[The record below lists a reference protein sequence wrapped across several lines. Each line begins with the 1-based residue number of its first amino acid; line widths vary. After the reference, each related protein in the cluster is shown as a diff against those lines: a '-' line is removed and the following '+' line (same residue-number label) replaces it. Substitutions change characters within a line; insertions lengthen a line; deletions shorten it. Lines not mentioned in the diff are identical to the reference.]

1 MSKEHYKFVVIGG
14 GIAGVTCVETLET
27 SNDDRILL
35 LTASPLVKVIQNFK
49 QISKV
54 IEEFDV
60 TEKKALELEQTCKNV
75 TVHQE
80 VVDNIDFDNKI
91 ISTKRK
97 KFKYEYLCICT
108 GGKPKLIAENN
119 PYVIGIRD
127 VETVQIFQKK
137 LKSARKVLI
146 VGNGGIATELAYE
159 LKGCDVIWAIKDSS
173 ITSTFVDAGAAQF
186 FLPTL
191 LNENQRQNKDEEG
204 ATICKRLKYGLEGT
218 RDANDSNIFGGA
230 LGPDWA
236 SGLELIDKQD
246 KKHVVQIEY
255 SVEIDNIIENTDD
268 ESEFNI
274 KVRLTN
280 GKEYKVDFIVSATG
294 VEPNTSLFS
303 TTDAVKYASDGGV
316 KVTDKLETG
325 VKDVFAAG
333 DVIYPDWKFSDQWIH
348 MRLWT
353 QARQTGHYAAKC
365 MLAKSQDDFESISLD
380 FCFECFAHST
390 RFFGYKVILLG
401 KFNGQGLLKSEYEA
415 LIRLTKG
422 EEYVKVIL
430 KDGRM
435 QGAILVGETDLEEM
449 CENLILNGTDLSSLG
464 DDLLNPNIDIED
476 YFD

>member
-1 MSKEHYKFVVIGG
+1 MFFLFV
-14 GIAGVTCVETLET
+14 
-27 SNDDRILL
+27 ILFL
-35 LTASPLVKVIQNFK
+35 
-49 QISKV
+49 
-54 IEEFDV
+54 
-60 TEKKALELEQTCKNV
+60 
-75 TVHQE
+75 E
-80 VVDNIDFDNKI
+80 VVTF
-91 ISTKRK
+91 
-97 KFKYEYLCICT
+97 YL
-108 GGKPKLIAENN
+108 L
-119 PYVIGIRD
+119 D
-127 VETVQIFQKK
+127 
-137 LKSARKVLI
+137 
-146 VGNGGIATELAYE
+146 
-159 LKGCDVIWAIKDSS
+159 
-173 ITSTFVDAGAAQF
+173 
-186 FLPTL
+186 
-191 LNENQRQNKDEEG
+191 EG
-204 ATICKRLKYGLEGT
+204 AYDT
-218 RDANDSNIFGGA
+218 NNSNILGGA

-236 SGLELIDKQD
+236 LGLKVIDKKD
-246 KKHVVQIEY
+246 KKHSVQIEY
-255 SVEIDNIIENTDD
+255 NVEIDNIIENKDE

-303 TTDAVKYASDGGV
+303 ASENIKYASDGGV

-325 VKDVFAAG
+325 IVDVFAAG

-365 MLAKSQDDFESISLD
+365 MVAKSRNELDSMTLD

-422 EEYVKVIL
+422 EEYIKVIL

-435 QGAILVGETDLEEM
+435 QGAILIGETDLEEM
-449 CENLILNGTDLSSLG
+449 CENLILNGTDLSNIG
-464 DDLLNPNIDIED
+464 EDLLNPNIDMDD